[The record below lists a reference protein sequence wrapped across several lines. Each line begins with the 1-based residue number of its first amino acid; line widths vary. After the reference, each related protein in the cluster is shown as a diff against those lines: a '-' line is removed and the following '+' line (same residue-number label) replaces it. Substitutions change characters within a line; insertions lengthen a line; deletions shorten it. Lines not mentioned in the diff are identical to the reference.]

1 MYVFEQ
7 KQNTHGKEDGKMVR
21 HASLFSQLIGLFSRR
36 TFYGLVFRHGS
47 ERYSKGFSSWDH
59 FVAMLFCQ
67 LAQAKSLREICGG
80 LACCMGKL
88 RHLGLK
94 AAPNKST
101 LSYANAH
108 RSWQMFRDF
117 FYETLEFCKKTAPAR
132 HKFRFKNK
140 LLTLDATTISLCLSL
155 FPWAKFRRTKGAV
168 KLHLLLDHEGY
179 LPTYAYISTGKG
191 HDLSVARTVS
201 LAPGSIIVLDR
212 GYIDYTLFGNWTENG
227 IYFVTRLKDNAD
239 YLVLDELQVPKNRN
253 ILADQLILLTGYYT
267 QRKCSHLLRRVVVWD
282 KENQRKIAL
291 LSNHL
296 DFGATTISAIYK
308 DRWQIELFFK
318 ALKQNLKVKT
328 FVGTSENALYVQIW
342 TALIAMLL
350 IKYLQFKAKFGW
362 SLSNLV
368 AFLRWNLFTYRDLWE
383 WIDSPF
389 DTLPIAPGPVQY
401 PLPWRGLGQHLA
413 TAKI

>member
-1 MYVFEQ
+1 
-7 KQNTHGKEDGKMVR
+7 
-21 HASLFSQLIGLFSRR
+21 
-36 TFYGLVFRHGS
+36 
-47 ERYSKGFSSWDH
+47 
-59 FVAMLFCQ
+59 
-67 LAQAKSLREICGG
+67 
-80 LACCMGKL
+80 
-88 RHLGLK
+88 
-94 AAPNKST
+94 
-101 LSYANAH
+101 
-108 RSWQMFRDF
+108 
-117 FYETLEFCKKTAPAR
+117 
-132 HKFRFKNK
+132 
-140 LLTLDATTISLCLSL
+140 
-155 FPWAKFRRTKGAV
+155 
-168 KLHLLLDHEGY
+168 LDHEGY

-212 GYIDYTLFGNWTENG
+212 GYIDYALFGNWTENG

-267 QRKCSHLLRRVVVWD
+267 QRKCSHLLRRVVAWD
-282 KENQRKIAL
+282 KENQRKIVL
-291 LSNHL
+291 LTNHL

-308 DRWQIELFFK
+308 DRWQIELLFK

-328 FVGTSENALYVQIW
+328 FVGTSENVLYVQIW

-350 IKYLQFKAKFGW
+350 VKYLQFKAKFGW

-368 AFLRWNLFTYRDLWE
+368 AFLRWNLFTNRNLWE

-389 DTLPIAPGPVQY
+389 DTLPIEPGPVQY
-401 PLPWRGLGQHLA
+401 PLPWHGRGQPLA